1 MKILVIGAGAIG
13 CLVGGKLAQ
22 AGESVTL
29 VGRPAFAA
37 AVNQNGL
44 RIHDEMGVHTVRSL
58 HAVGRIADAFTPA
71 IPGSSPYDLTIL
83 TVKSYDTALVLSEL
97 APHLPQAAAYLLSLQ
112 NGVGNEETIAAAY
125 GPGRVLAGT
134 LTTPVSVPAPG
145 SIRIDRPSYRM
156 GLSPWQTDVPTAVV
170 PTAVVPTAV
179 VPTAAVPTAAVPTA
193 VVSATAAALARAG
206 FKLRVYPHA
215 QGMKWTKLLM
225 NMVGNATSAILDQ
238 PPAALF
244 ADSRIT
250 DLEIAAWRETLA
262 VMAAADIP
270 PVNLGSY
277 PFATLAPLIRH
288 APRPLLAAVLRRQVG
303 GARGSKLPSLHID
316 LHQGK
321 AKSEIGWLNGAVVK
335 RGASVGV
342 ATPVNRA
349 LTDTLTHLLSHPDE
363 RAQWRGQVAR
373 LVAAAQAA
381 TATV

>member
-1 MKILVIGAGAIG
+1 VKILVIGAGAIG

-44 RIHDEMGVHTVRSL
+44 RIHDELGVHTVRSL

-125 GPGRVLAGT
+125 GPGSVLAGT

-170 PTAVVPTAV
+170 PTAVV
-179 VPTAAVPTAAVPTA
+179 
-193 VVSATAAALARAG
+193 SATAAALERAG